1 MKFVFTA
8 ARILLALIWIV
19 FGLNGFLRFIPIPPL
34 ADPAQIFMNSLLAT
48 GYMMP
53 FWKTTEIICGLA
65 FLTNR
70 WVPLAAVVSAPIT
83 LNILAFHV
91 FLDPGGL
98 VIGIVVTVLN
108 VIVAWEHRGVWMPL
122 VRSRI

>member
-1 MKFVFTA
+1 MKFVATG
-8 ARILLALIWIV
+8 ARLLLALIWIV

-34 ADPAQIFMNSLLAT
+34 ADPAQEFMGALLAT

-53 FWKTTEIICGLA
+53 FWKTTEIVCGLA
-65 FLTNR
+65 FLLNR
-70 WVPLAAVVSAPIT
+70 WVALAAVVSAPVT

-98 VIGIVVTVLN
+98 AIGIVVTVLN
-108 VIVAWEHRGVWMPL
+108 LIVAWDVRRAWMPL
-122 VRSRI
+122 LKSRV